1 MSIPLDRLYHFIEDI
16 AKEINDNIIIY
27 RFYPH
32 GEKNRDNLQELNGPI
47 LWKERALSIP
57 VYCHDQEPLDY
68 ELYQNIT
75 KNYKL
80 RNILKSL
87 SMELSMYSDRNL
99 MHQPTIYNKTCL
111 LHSEK
116 RSTNLTTYQTNECVD
131 VYYWS
136 HALMALDWFRF
147 AEHTTQ
153 KKQVDKLF
161 LIYNRAWC
169 GTREYRLKFLDLL
182 VELGLENYC
191 QTSVNPVEPD
201 LGIHYKIHKFKN
213 PRWCPIVSLENFFPI
228 NTAQSHY
235 SADFDL
241 NDYESTNIEVVLET
255 LFDDSRLHLTE
266 KSLRPIACGQPFI
279 IAGTYGSLEYLRS
292 YGFKTFG
299 NIWDESYDTIENSEE
314 RLFAITNLMKTISQW
329 TPEEKITKLINA
341 QEIANYN
348 RRHFFNKDFINQI
361 TAELKTNLISGLNQL
376 LDEID
381 TAPFVTRWE
390 KLLTYKEI
398 NSYLKSESDLRSPTL
413 SQVTAILQI
422 AKSLQKNCIN

>member
-32 GEKNRDNLQELNGPI
+32 GEKNIDNLVELHGPRS
-47 LWKERALSIP
+47 WKERALSIS

-80 RNILKSL
+80 HTILKSL
-87 SMELSMYSDRNL
+87 SIEGSRNL

-213 PRWCPIVSLENFFPI
+213 PRWCPISSLENFFPI
-228 NTAQSHY
+228 STAQSHY

-241 NDYESTNIEVVLET
+241 NDYESTDIEVVLET

-329 TPEEKITKLINA
+329 TPKEKITKLINA
-341 QEIANYN
+341 QEISDYN
-348 RRHFFNKDFINQI
+348 RRHFFNKEFVNQI
-361 TAELKTNLISGLNQL
+361 MAELKTNLTSGLNQIINEF
-376 LDEID
+376 DVK
-381 TAPFVTRWE
+381 PFVERWE

-398 NSYLKSESDLRSPTL
+398 NSCLESESDLRNPTL
-413 SQVTAILQI
+413 SQVTAVLQI
-422 AKSLQKNCIN
+422 AKRLQTNRTN